1 VAVVEVMDSTE
12 QLKAW
17 AKMIAAIS
25 AIGFV
30 LGATAALFANG
41 YTGHREVIAPALTTA
56 PMGYAGLAPQ
66 LRQRGSATDRQ
77 SMALYDWAT
86 AAQANVCTAA
96 VDRRQ
101 RAGAALRGRS
111 KCELRLSHRTALPEK
126 FCDISI

>member
-1 VAVVEVMDSTE
+1 MNSTE
-12 QLKAW
+12 QRKAW

-41 YTGHREVIAPALTTA
+41 YTGHREVIAPAFTA
-56 PMGYAGLAPQ
+56 GALMGYARPAPQ

-96 VDRRQ
+96 ADRWQ
-101 RAGAALRGRS
+101 RAGAALGGRS
-111 KCELRLSHRTALPEK
+111 KCEHRLSHPTARPEE
-126 FCDISI
+126 FYDISI